1 MAAAIR
7 SALALIVGLTLLH
20 HSPSTATANHSGWP
34 RRTAAFPEVRVRHMR
49 HLQEPPPPVW
59 PLKKEADVDGEL
71 IIGGLMMVHER
82 EDKQFTCGK
91 INDQG
96 GLQTVE
102 MMLYTLD
109 RINERWAD
117 SRFKIGALVLDD
129 CDKDTYGLEMALDFI
144 KGKFVTAVP
153 SCLFF
158 FVCPGTIDGRRI
170 PRSWPSIESEKTCCG
185 FLRFYRTKKS

>member
-1 MAAAIR
+1 MTVAY
-7 SALALIVGLTLLH
+7 SFVFMLVTLLQPFVV
-20 HSPSTATANHSGWP
+20 SLNHSGWF
-34 RRTAAFPEVRVRHMR
+34 RRVSSMQTPFPEVRMRHMR
-49 HLQEPPPPVW
+49 HLQEPLVW
-59 PLKKEADVDGEL
+59 PLKKEANVEGDL

-109 RINERWAD
+109 QINKKWTD
-117 SRFKIGALVLDD
+117 SKFKIGALILDD

-144 KGKFVTAVP
+144 KGW
-153 SCLFF
+153 CLLFN
-158 FVCPGTIDGRRI
+158 V
-170 PRSWPSIESEKTCCG
+170 
-185 FLRFYRTKKS
+185 